1 VDKDGNDVNSFPINL
16 QSPATSGMLVTDF
29 DKTKEYTLYVSC
41 KNTNI
46 YGYDKSG
53 KPLEGWNPR
62 TGMGTVMGRIK
73 HFQKDSKDFIIAQNK
88 ENQLIMLKRNGGL
101 RNEPIVLTGEKF
113 SLFEYQAEKENER
126 IATCDN
132 FGKVYVC
139 NFDGVGFNMS
149 FKVGDNTDVKF
160 SFADVTGDSKYDYNL
175 LSNKSVACFTYK
187 NNIVDNVFEKEFPTK
202 LDDIFSIKIFDAKK
216 SKIGLLSKSKKQII
230 LLEENGKIAKSFPLA
245 GTTKFSIDNIFK
257 DGSKDVV
264 TGFENYIYVY
274 RL

>member
-1 VDKDGNDVNSFPINL
+1 
-16 QSPATSGMLVTDF
+16 
-29 DKTKEYTLYVSC
+29 
-41 KNTNI
+41 
-46 YGYDKSG
+46 
-53 KPLEGWNPR
+53 
-62 TGMGTVMGRIK
+62 
-73 HFQKDSKDFIIAQNK
+73 
-88 ENQLIMLKRNGGL
+88 
-101 RNEPIVLTGEKF
+101 
-113 SLFEYQAEKENER
+113 
-126 IATCDN
+126 
-132 FGKVYVC
+132 
-139 NFDGVGFNMS
+139 MS